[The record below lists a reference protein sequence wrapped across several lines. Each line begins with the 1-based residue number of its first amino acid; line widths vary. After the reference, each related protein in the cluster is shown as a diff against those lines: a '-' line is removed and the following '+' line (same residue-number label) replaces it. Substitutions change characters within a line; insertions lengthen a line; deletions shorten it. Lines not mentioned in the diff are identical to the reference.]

1 MNVKGYGEVT
11 QYFNISKQAADGYW
25 RGPGTS
31 NTIPRPILAGAHTG
45 YTYDYNVLTSTRY
58 LEDASYFKI
67 KTVTLAYNLPQKWMD
82 AIRCKGIKAY
92 FTVDNAYCFTE
103 YDGYDPEASY
113 TANPAAANYGVDF
126 GLSPTMRSFIFGL
139 QFKF

>member
-1 MNVKGYGEVT
+1 MN
-11 QYFNISKQAADGYW
+11 
-25 RGPGTS
+25 
-31 NTIPRPILAGAHTG
+31 TG
-45 YTYDYNVLTSTRY
+45 YSYDYNVLTSTRY

-67 KTVTLAYNLPQKWMD
+67 KTITLAYNLPERWMQ
-82 AIRCKGIKAY
+82 AIGSRGIRAY
-92 FTVDNAYCFTE
+92 FTVDNAICLTG

-113 TANPAAANYGVDF
+113 TDNPASANYGVDF